1 MAQNST
7 APDPMDAALG
17 AIESALNLDA
27 KAENEASPAPATAE
41 EPPAQPQLLRRAP
54 SADAAKLGQSTPPAN
69 DDRPT
74 VGSLV
79 QSLQVRPAGRGP
91 LVLAAIVSLAWIG
104 MVGFYFF
111 TRGAGSSLA
120 ALGAVETYLRP
131 ESVLLLLAAVGPAI
145 MFFGLAALSRRIQEL
160 RLSARAIAQ
169 VTTRLAEPDAL
180 AADNIETLAQSI
192 RSQVRAMGEGVEA
205 ALARAA
211 ELEKLVRNEVAAVET
226 SFAENDRR
234 VRSLIAEL
242 DDQRGALV
250 AQGGQMNAALLD
262 ANSALKTNFASIT
275 ERANSEIGGASER
288 IAGALGAA
296 SEEIGANLQRTG
308 AEAAQRIADQGAT
321 IEGSLRRLTEDLAQR
336 FVTTAQEASADLAL
350 QMAEM
355 EERMKGQGEQ
365 IVADAQARHD
375 AHAQRLSA
383 IGEDISNSTRS
394 TGDAL
399 AVRLGETHENLNA
412 GFAAQAD
419 DLLRRLEATNARMN
433 DVLGRLGETVAGGLT
448 TTADKLHA
456 ALAVKGPDV
465 AARLD
470 DTARQMD
477 EHFQTR
483 IAGANDSF
491 AAGAAFSAATIEE
504 QLKASQSALQAQA
517 EEAVA
522 RLVEATRHAA
532 AAIESQGAA
541 VRETLA
547 ATIATSLGDWNA
559 TSHDASERISASAAD
574 AAATVAVA
582 GGSVQEAVTA
592 QLAHFDAGIGER
604 SAALTGALDGL
615 DHALRE
621 RMDALNAA
629 LGEGASA
636 LTGRIDDQTRAL
648 DDTLKDRTA
657 DLDATLALRRQ
668 AIEDTHAEAARRAEE
683 DFQSFIGDH
692 RAASEDHSARIAEQL
707 SSHVE
712 GVSETLGAGYERFH
726 GALAARADELRAH
739 MEAQTAE
746 MGHQFDAHNGVLAAH
761 QATLDM
767 ALGQHASVVGETF
780 ATGLRQ
786 LDETTDASRSQIA
799 QRFDAHQGALAA
811 HQASLDSALDRH
823 VAVVGDAFDDGLR
836 KLDESTNANRSL
848 VAQQLDASARDLND
862 RVASLAAAGAVH
874 EALIGEALAGHAQTI
889 DRAFGDG
896 LTQFTDVGAQ
906 AAQRIAQLTDEQ
918 TRALS
923 SNVVDLHGAIV
934 AAGDA
939 GARHEALVR
948 EALDGHAQ
956 KIDQAIGQG
965 VAAID
970 AVGARAS
977 SDLLSQVGRHEQAI
991 SATSAGLQQSIAA
1004 NQAALERVIGEHRA
1018 SVERSFNDGF
1028 ANLDTTSVRAGEAWF
1043 RRIDD
1048 VSVGLSERL
1057 EKVLTSFEHL
1067 MTSGADD
1074 LDTRLVRRNDEAAQ
1088 LFETKS
1094 RTVEGRANARLIELS
1109 TTLDALISRIEGGL
1123 DMRQKSLQETMA
1135 RGTLEAAKTLGD
1147 GAKGIFAGL
1156 DDGVHG
1162 ALAALT
1168 RNADA
1173 IAATLNE
1180 LTATLDRTLGKNV
1193 GEIARTFDS
1202 NRTALREQVVEK
1214 LQAAGEGLDATRARF
1229 AAQADAHTQ
1238 ELTRLFDAHSS
1249 AIDGA
1254 ATAHSAVI
1262 DSALSQHVGAVRSSL
1277 EGGSQALSADMA
1289 RRVDALAQSLAEAQA
1304 TLSEQNASLN
1314 RLLGDHARAL
1324 DGTFREHGGAIEERF
1339 NQGASALNAQFSA
1352 NGAMLDASLDEL
1364 EHRLAS
1370 DVAAHGEAMTRSVSE
1385 QVAAMHNVI
1394 GGDGREMLERL
1405 ADLTAT
1411 LKSSF
1416 DHQTRD
1422 LLGLIGRRGED
1433 LQAAIASSATT
1444 SARTL
1449 GELNAQLA
1457 GDVER
1462 AVAALNAAAE
1472 TARGHAADFAA
1483 QIASDSGR
1491 SVEAM
1496 QSASERSAGALSA
1509 VSQQT
1514 VGAIQTAA
1522 ERSVGALTTASQQ
1535 TVGAIQSAGERS
1547 VGAMATA
1554 SQRSVEAM
1562 QSAADLARDQAREAI
1577 EKMNEGVAGSLAA
1590 LSEAGQTA
1598 HAHGDLATQQAVER
1612 LNGELARATVALNA
1626 ATEQALAQGGE
1637 ASTKFLQQLTNEV
1650 GRKQSELRAAVELSA
1665 NRLASAF
1672 TEAGDASHSKLA
1684 PLLERLGATSGDFA
1698 QLHSAMGDNLTALQS
1713 GLSERLADFQRALGS
1728 LSGQVAALGRLSN
1741 STQSDASQLADKLEE
1756 RTQALANVATNLSA
1770 AQTLVDASLSERQE
1784 RLAGLLDN
1792 LSASGASFD
1801 VLLKRFADSVEESFS
1816 RGQGRAQEIN
1826 AMLAATSKS
1835 AALAIGTQF
1844 GQIQENATRESQ
1856 RASQTLQGA
1865 YDQANAQLSQTLDG
1879 ALERFRATAAEVKT
1893 LASDI
1898 RREME
1903 TTREDLHKGV
1913 ISLPREVGDATD
1925 AVRRVISD
1933 QIAALKEL
1941 TDAVAN
1947 SELAFDV
1954 AEPAARAPQRAPAAM
1969 TPPPAPVRST
1979 LPVKA
1984 EIAFEP
1990 APSPARPAAPAAIEA
2005 PGPRETAPA
2014 AKADR
2019 SGWLSNLLAAA
2030 SREETAA
2037 PVEAEPS
2044 ASDALNLVAQN
2055 ASRLLD
2061 EEEIGD
2067 FWDRRQSGE
2076 IVAASRRLYTAQGQ
2090 ETFDSVR
2097 RRMRADPTF
2106 RAAADRY
2113 VQEFERLIARVG
2125 ANDPDGSRARSYLTS
2140 DTGKVYTLLSHA
2152 AGLLN

>member
-7 APDPMDAALG
+7 APDAMDAALG

-27 KAENEASPAPATAE
+27 KAASESPAAGVTAE
-41 EPPAQPQLLRRAP
+41 EPPAPPQLLRRAP
-54 SADAAKLGQSTPPAN
+54 SADAAKFGQSTPPAN

-79 QSLQVRPAGRGP
+79 QALQLRPAGRGP
-91 LVLAAIVSLAWIG
+91 LVLASLVSLAWIG
-104 MVGFYFF
+104 MVGFTFF
-111 TRGAGSSLA
+111 TRQAGSSLA
-120 ALGAVETYLRP
+120 ALGAAETYARP

-160 RLSARAIAQ
+160 RLSARAIAE
-169 VTTRLAEPDAL
+169 VTTRLAEPEAL

-192 RSQVRAMGEGVEA
+192 RHQVRAMGEGVEA
-205 ALARAA
+205 ALTRAA
-211 ELEKLVRNEVAAVET
+211 ELEKLVRNEVAAVES

-250 AQGGQMNAALLD
+250 AQGGQLNAALLD
-262 ANSALKTNFASIT
+262 ANSALKTNFSAIT
-275 ERANSEIGGASER
+275 ERANAEIGGASER

-296 SEEIGANLQRTG
+296 SEEIGSTLQRTG
-308 AEAAQRIADQGAT
+308 AEAAQRIADQGAV
-321 IEGSLRRLTEDLAQR
+321 IDGSLRRLTEDLAHR
-336 FVTTAQEASADLAL
+336 FVTTAHEASAELAL
-350 QMAEM
+350 QMAQM
-355 EERMKGQGEQ
+355 EERMKGEGEQ
-365 IVADAQARHD
+365 MVAAAQARHD

-383 IGEDISNSTRS
+383 IGEDISHSTRS
-394 TGDAL
+394 SGEAL
-399 AVRLGETHENLNA
+399 AVRLGETHENLNN

-433 DVLGRLGETVAGGLT
+433 DMLARLGETVAGGLT
-448 TTADKLHA
+448 VTADKLHH
-456 ALAVKGPDV
+456 ALVVRGPDV

-483 IAGANDSF
+483 IADANDSF
-491 AAGAAFSAATIEE
+491 SAGAAFSAATIEE
-504 QLKASQSALQAQA
+504 RLKTSQSALQEQA
-517 EEAVA
+517 EESVA
-522 RLVEATRHAA
+522 RLVEATRLAA
-532 AAIESQGAA
+532 SAIEKQGAA

-559 TSHDASERISASAAD
+559 SSHDASERISASAAE

-582 GGSVQEAVTA
+582 GGSVQEAVA
-592 QLAHFDAGIGER
+592 AHLGQFDAGIGER
-604 SAALTGALDGL
+604 STALTGALDGL
-615 DHALRE
+615 DNVLRE
-621 RMDALNAA
+621 RMEALNAA
-629 LGEGASA
+629 LGDGAAA

-648 DDTLKDRTA
+648 DETLKDHTA
-657 DLDATLALRRQ
+657 DLDATLGLRRQ
-668 AIEDTHAEAARRAEE
+668 AIEDTHAQAARRSEA
-683 DFQSFIGDH
+683 DFESFIGAH

-707 SSHVE
+707 SAHVE

-726 GALAARADELRAH
+726 GALSGRADELRAQ

-746 MGHQFDAHNGVLAAH
+746 MGHQFDAHNGALAAH

-767 ALGQHASVVGETF
+767 ALGQHASVMGETL
-780 ATGLRQ
+780 ASGLRQ
-786 LDETTDASRSQIA
+786 I
-799 QRFDAHQGALAA
+799 
-811 HQASLDSALDRH
+811 
-823 VAVVGDAFDDGLR
+823 DDT
-836 KLDESTNANRSL
+836 TNANRSL
-848 VAQQLDASARDLND
+848 VAQQLDANARDLND
-862 RVASLAAAGAVH
+862 RVAALAAASAVH

-889 DRAFGDG
+889 DRALGDG
-896 LTQFTDVGAQ
+896 LTHYADVGAQ
-906 AAQRIAQLTDEQ
+906 ASRRIAQLTDEQ

-934 AAGDA
+934 TAGEV

-948 EALDGHAQ
+948 DALDGHAQ
-956 KIDQAIGQG
+956 RIDLAIGQG

-977 SDLLSQVGRHEQAI
+977 GDLLSQVDRHGQAMA
-991 SATSAGLQQSIAA
+991 ATSADLQQSIAA
-1004 NQAALERVIGEHRA
+1004 NQASLQRTITEHRA

-1043 RRIDD
+1043 QRIDA

-1094 RTVEGRANARLIELS
+1094 RTVEGRTSARLAELS

-1147 GAKGIFAGL
+1147 GAKGLFAGL
-1156 DDGVHG
+1156 DDGVRG
-1162 ALAALT
+1162 ALGALT
-1168 RNADA
+1168 RNAEA

-1214 LQAAGEGLDATRARF
+1214 LQAVGERLDATRSQF
-1229 AAQADAHTQ
+1229 ASQADAHTQ
-1238 ELTRLFDAHSS
+1238 DLTRLFDAHAS

-1254 ATAHSAVI
+1254 ASAHSAVI
-1262 DSALSQHVGAVRSSL
+1262 DGALSAHVGAVRSSL
-1277 EGGSQALSADMA
+1277 EGGSEALSADMA
-1289 RRVDALAQSLAEAQA
+1289 RRVDALAESLAEAQA
-1304 TLSEQNASLN
+1304 TLSGQNAALN
-1314 RLLGDHARAL
+1314 RLLGDHSRAL
-1324 DGTFREHGGAIEERF
+1324 DDRF
-1339 NQGASALNAQFSA
+1339 NQGAAALGAQFSM
-1352 NGAMLDASLDEL
+1352 NGALLDASLGEL
-1364 EHRLAS
+1364 EQRLAG
-1370 DVAAHGEAMTRSVSE
+1370 DVAAHGEAMTRSVSD

-1405 ADLTAT
+1405 AELTT
-1411 LKSSF
+1411 GLKSSF
-1416 DHQTRD
+1416 DLQTRD

-1433 LQAAIASSATT
+1433 LQAAIASSAST

-1449 GELNAQLA
+1449 GALTAQLA
-1457 GDVER
+1457 EDVER
-1462 AVAALNAAAE
+1462 AVTALNVAAE
-1472 TARGHAADFAA
+1472 TARGQAAEFAA
-1483 QIASDSGR
+1483 QIAADSGR
-1491 SVEAM
+1491 SVDALH
-1496 QSASERSAGALSA
+1496 SAS
-1509 VSQQT
+1509 
-1514 VGAIQTAA
+1514 
-1522 ERSVGALTTASQQ
+1522 ERSVGALTALSQQ
-1535 TVGAIQSAGERS
+1535 TVGAIQSVSERS
-1547 VGAMATA
+1547 VGAMATVSRESA
-1554 SQRSVEAM
+1554 AAM
-1562 QSAADLARDQAREAI
+1562 QSAADLARDQARQAI
-1577 EKMNEGVAGSLAA
+1577 ERMNEGVAVSLAA
-1590 LSEAGQTA
+1590 LCEAGQTA
-1598 HAHGDLATQQAVER
+1598 HANGDTGTLQAVDR
-1612 LNGELARATVALNA
+1612 LNGELARATLALNA
-1626 ATEQALAQGGE
+1626 ATESALAQGGD
-1637 ASTKFLQQLTNEV
+1637 ASTKFLQQLTTEV
-1650 GRKQSELRAAVELSA
+1650 GRKQSELRAAVDLSA

-1672 TEAGDASHSKLA
+1672 AEAGDSSHSKLT
-1684 PLLERLGATSGDFA
+1684 PLLERLSATSGDFA
-1698 QLHSAMGDNLTALQS
+1698 QLHASMGDNLTALQ
-1713 GLSERLADFQRALGS
+1713 GGMSERLADFQRALGS
-1728 LSGQVAALGRLSN
+1728 LSGQVAALGRLSH
-1741 STQSDASQLADKLEE
+1741 STQSDASQLADKLDE
-1756 RTQALANVATNLSA
+1756 RTQALANVASNLSA

-1826 AMLAATSKS
+1826 ATLAATSKS
-1835 AALAIGTQF
+1835 AALAIGSQF
-1844 GQIQENATRESQ
+1844 GQIQENAARESQ
-1856 RASQTLQGA
+1856 RVSQTLQGA

-1879 ALERFRATAAEVKT
+1879 ALERFRTTAVEVKT
-1893 LASDI
+1893 LALDI

-1903 TTREDLHKGV
+1903 TTREDLRKGV
-1913 ISLPREVGDATD
+1913 ISLPQEVGDATD
-1925 AVRRVISD
+1925 AVRRVVSD

-1954 AEPAARAPQRAPAAM
+1954 AEPAARESRRAA
-1969 TPPPAPVRST
+1969 PPPAPVRASV
-1979 LPVKA
+1979 PVKA
-1984 EIAFEP
+1984 EIAFELVP
-1990 APSPARPAAPAAIEA
+1990 STAWAPAPAAIEA
-2005 PGPRETAPA
+2005 PAPRDLAPA
-2014 AKADR
+2014 AKLDK

-2030 SREETAA
+2030 SREETSA
-2037 PVEAEPS
+2037 PVEQELS
-2044 ASDALNLVAQN
+2044 ASDALNAVAQN

-2061 EEEIGD
+2061 EGEIGD

-2097 RRMRADPTF
+2097 RRMRADPAF

-2140 DTGKVYTLLSHA
+2140 DTGKVYTLLAHA